1 MNVLKMKEM
10 NVENKK
16 IYDFF
21 KQLNL
26 EDVQKLV
33 VEPDS
38 LDSFHYS
45 HFLFEIKDGTK
56 VRFYYASN
64 QQISSVG
71 VIRSDGDFFPFFI
84 GSDKNWL
91 ENIWDQFVDHFTL
104 HIRLMFINKNM
115 PWKWEL
121 EYVK

>member
-1 MNVLKMKEM
+1 MKEM

-21 KQLNL
+21 KQLNI

-38 LDSFHYS
+38 FDSFHYS

-64 QQISSVG
+64 KQISSVG
-71 VIRSDGDFFPFFI
+71 VIKSDGGFFPFFR
-84 GSDKNWL
+84 KENEYWL
-91 ENIWDQFVDHFTL
+91 ENIWEQFVDCFNL
-104 HIRLMFINKNM
+104 HIRLMFINENM
-115 PWKWEL
+115 PWRWGL